1 MLGCY
6 LDHVPPHLNQ
16 TVHCCV
22 YSRCS
27 WYITLCNIKAQI
39 HILAMSTCCA
49 CSLFIVAMFY
59 PIPPCT
65 PGKLLGISCPPS
77 SHSILPPSTNHP
89 GKPAREAKPNCI
101 LWKYTPKAVA
111 HHLQRQLQVSL
122 DTYFWEQTPQAL
134 QALPPHT
141 DGFWTPQ
148 NEDQYSQLSTEHAG
162 NAFSWHN
169 SLTTLCLS
177 MYKTYLC
184 LCVLPQTYHQEK
196 YMIYVA
202 DGTMHTKVFTKKA
215 STLFDQEIAQIT
227 N

>member
-49 CSLFIVAMFY
+49 CSILIVAMFY
-59 PIPPCT
+59 SIPPCT

-77 SHSILPPSTNHP
+77 SHPILPPSTNHP

-101 LWKYTPKAVA
+101 LWKYTRKAVA
-111 HHLQRQLQVSL
+111 HHHLIPTFGCKLHRLSR
-122 DTYFWEQTPQAL
+122 PC
-134 QALPPHT
+134 PHT
-141 DGFWTPQ
+141 
-148 NEDQYSQLSTEHAG
+148 
-162 NAFSWHN
+162 
-169 SLTTLCLS
+169 
-177 MYKTYLC
+177 
-184 LCVLPQTYHQEK
+184 QTASEPHR
-196 YMIYVA
+196 MRI
-202 DGTMHTKVFTKKA
+202 
-215 STLFDQEIAQIT
+215 STLSLAQNMQVMLSVGT
-227 N
+227 TA